1 MSLDSKFL
9 PVQIAFYETVNNFFK
24 TIARLFGYP
33 NNPGMS
39 KSENISDSGEVSLRS
54 KFLDSLPVHQTSWPP
69 RETPEN
75 WWEVFLG
82 TTPKVD
88 TIPRY
93 IYESQEEGFYN
104 FYIENYKNMYF
115 LPDWFSEF
123 LQVNLNFCLD
133 LTVLEN
139 LREST
144 FVTLVIYSQIVML
157 RIALSWFI
165 LINPYSVPWCYI
177 AAAVDWTEEILQGIV
192 PSVLGV
198 NVTGTIFLGVLGS
211 IADSLNHLVFTMPYL
226 PSEGQPAKLLIN
238 DQTKDVLVFHYLPIL
253 WYRYPIPNQI
263 REFWYSERPDIL
275 EYMQRSYYTLYIQF
289 LPDNIIEVTLDA
301 ENRFRLVGSLS
312 NHDSN
317 LISAISNQIISKTT
331 ENQLINLNIL
341 SESWENFRFPFL

>member
-1 MSLDSKFL
+1 MSLDDKFL
-9 PVQIAFYETVNNFFK
+9 PVQIAFYETVNSFFK

-33 NNPGMS
+33 KNPGMS
-39 KSENISDSGEVSLRS
+39 TSENISDEVYLRS
-54 KFLDSLPVHQTSWPP
+54 KFLNSLPVHQTSWPP

-115 LPDWFSEF
+115 LPDWFSQF

-226 PSEGQPAKLLIN
+226 PREGEAAKLLIN
-238 DQTKDVLVFHYLPIL
+238 NQMKDVLVFHYLPIL
-253 WYRYPIPNQI
+253 WYRYPIPNEI
-263 REFWYSERPDIL
+263 REFWYTERPDIL
-275 EYMQRSYYTLYIQF
+275 EYLQRSYQNLDVQF
-289 LPDNIIEVTLDA
+289 LPDNIEVGLEA
-301 ENRFRLVGSLS
+301 EKLKTVGFLS
-312 NHDSN
+312 HHDTN
-317 LISAISNQIISKTT
+317 LLSALSNQIISKTT
-331 ENQLINLNIL
+331 ENQLINLKIV
-341 SESWENFRFPFL
+341 SESWDNFRFPFL

>member
-1 MSLDSKFL
+1 MSLDDKFL
-9 PVQIAFYETVNNFFK
+9 PVQIAFYEAVNNFFK

-33 NNPGMS
+33 KNPGMPTI
-39 KSENISDSGEVSLRS
+39 ENISDEVYLRS
-54 KFLDSLPVHQTSWPP
+54 KFLNSLPVHQTSWPP

-82 TTPKVD
+82 TNPKVD

-115 LPDWFSEF
+115 LPDWFSQF
-123 LQVNLNFCLD
+123 LQLNLNFCLD
-133 LTVLEN
+133 LTLLEN

-144 FVTLVIYSQIVML
+144 FVALVVYSQIVML

-211 IADSLNHLVFTMPYL
+211 IADSLNHLVLTMPYL
-226 PSEGQPAKLLIN
+226 PREGEPAKLLIN
-238 DQTKDVLVFHYLPIL
+238 NQLKDVLVFHYLPIL
-253 WYRYPIPNQI
+253 WYRYPIPNKI
-263 REFWYSERPDIL
+263 REFWYTERPDIL
-275 EYMQRSYYTLYIQF
+275 EYLQRSYHNLDVQF
-289 LPDNIIEVTLDA
+289 LPDNIEVTLDA
-301 ENRFRLVGSLS
+301 EKLKLIGSLS
-312 NHDSN
+312 NHDN
-317 LISAISNQIISKTT
+317 NFISAISNEILSKTT
-331 ENQLINLNIL
+331 ENQFLINLNII
-341 SESWENFRFPFL
+341 SDYWENFRLPFF

>member
-1 MSLDSKFL
+1 MSLDDKFL
-9 PVQIAFYETVNNFFK
+9 PVQIAFYETVNNCFK
-24 TIARLFGYP
+24 TIARFFGYP
-33 NNPGMS
+33 INPGMS
-39 KSENISDSGEVSLRS
+39 TIENISDEVYLRS
-54 KFLDSLPVHQTSWPP
+54 KFLNSLPIHQTSWPP

-75 WWEVFLG
+75 WWEVLLG

-115 LPDWFSEF
+115 LPDWFSQF

-133 LTVLEN
+133 LTILEN

-211 IADSLNHLVFTMPYL
+211 VADSLNHLVLTMPYL
-226 PSEGQPAKLLIN
+226 PREGEPAKLLIN
-238 DQTKDVLVFHYLPIL
+238 NQMKDVLVFHYLPIL
-253 WYRYPIPNQI
+253 WYRYPIPNEI
-263 REFWYSERPDIL
+263 RDFWYTERPDIL
-275 EYMQRSYYTLYIQF
+275 EYLQRSYQNLDVQF
-289 LPDNIIEVTLDA
+289 LPDNIEVTLDA
-301 ENRFRLVGSLS
+301 EKLKIIGSLS
-312 NHDSN
+312 NHNNN
-317 LISAISNQIISKTT
+317 LISALSNQIISQSS
-331 ENQLINLNIL
+331 ENQLINLNVLI
-341 SESWENFRFPFL
+341 ESWENFRFPFL

>member
-1 MSLDSKFL
+1 MSLDDKFL
-9 PVQIAFYETVNNFFK
+9 PVQIAFYEVVSNFFK
-24 TIARLFGYP
+24 TVARIFGYP
-33 NNPGMS
+33 KNPGMS
-39 KSENISDSGEVSLRS
+39 TIEDISDEVYLRS
-54 KFLDSLPVHQTSWPP
+54 KFLNSLPIHQTSWPP

-115 LPDWFSEF
+115 LPDWFSQF

-133 LTVLEN
+133 LTLLEN
-139 LREST
+139 LRESI
-144 FVTLVIYSQIVML
+144 FVTIVIYSQIVML

-198 NVTGTIFLGVLGS
+198 NLTGTIFLGVLGS
-211 IADSLNHLVFTMPYL
+211 VADSLNHLVLTMPYL
-226 PSEGQPAKLLIN
+226 PREGEPVKLLIN
-238 DQTKDVLVFHYLPIL
+238 NQMKDVLVFHYLPIL
-253 WYRYPIPNQI
+253 WYRYPIPNEI
-263 REFWYSERPDIL
+263 REFWYTERPDIL
-275 EYMQRSYYTLYIQF
+275 EYLQRSYHNLDVQF
-289 LPDNIIEVTLDA
+289 LPDNIEVTLNV
-301 ENRFRLVGSLS
+301 EKLKLVNSLT
-312 NHDSN
+312 NQDSN
-317 LISAISNQIISKTT
+317 LITAISNEILAKTT
-331 ENQLINLNIL
+331 ENELILTLNMI
-341 SESWENFRFPFL
+341 SDSWESFRFPFL

>member
-1 MSLDSKFL
+1 MSLDDKFL

-33 NNPGMS
+33 TNPGMS
-39 KSENISDSGEVSLRS
+39 TIENISDEVYLRS
-54 KFLDSLPVHQTSWPP
+54 KFLNSLPVHQTSWPP
-69 RETPEN
+69 RETPQN
-75 WWEVFLG
+75 WWEVLLG

-115 LPDWFSEF
+115 LPDWFSQF

-133 LTVLEN
+133 LTILEN

-211 IADSLNHLVFTMPYL
+211 VADSLNHLVLTMPYL
-226 PSEGQPAKLLIN
+226 PREGEPAKLLIN
-238 DQTKDVLVFHYLPIL
+238 NQMKDVLVFHYLPIL
-253 WYRYPIPNQI
+253 WYRYPIPNEI
-263 REFWYSERPDIL
+263 REFWYTERPDIL
-275 EYMQRSYYTLYIQF
+275 EYLQRSYQNLDIQF
-289 LPDNIIEVTLDA
+289 LPDNIELTLDA
-301 ENRFRLVGSLS
+301 EKLKIVGSLS
-312 NHDSN
+312 NNDSN
-317 LISAISNQIISKTT
+317 LIIALSNQLISKSS
-331 ENQLINLNIL
+331 ENQLINLNVL
-341 SESWENFRFPFL
+341 SEFWENFRFPFL